1 MHQISKKKSLL
12 FLVILC
18 ILTTIIYTGML
29 KYPILSNDDVDYF
42 TKYPEI
48 LNLTFKSVGQYF
60 SSYYVMMYQ
69 PLPVLTFALN
79 YHFTGTSPF
88 ALHLVNLL
96 FHLANIILVF
106 ILFNSLLKKS
116 TPALLISFLFA
127 IHPMNV
133 EAVTW
138 ISARSSGMYTFFYL
152 LSLIFYVK
160 YITGKLQ
167 IHILFL
173 SFFFFILSL
182 FCKVQAVTLPLIL
195 PLIDYFSDRK
205 KTKLLLFEKIP
216 FFIMS
221 ILFIIIAFTNSQTLT
236 YITHE
241 KLQPFTIFD
250 LIFLT
255 GRTLFFYLQKFL
267 VPINL
272 SAVYVFPVKSAF
284 WLPFEYYLYTTLVII
299 LCFVVYKFR
308 RNKEFVLGVGIF
320 LLTISINLPLI
331 SSRSIIFADRYAY
344 FPYLGL
350 LLIFAMS
357 YQSFV
362 YKYINTNRMYIYCLT
377 IFILIYGV
385 FLSFGTWERNKKWE
399 NDLTLATDII
409 QKNPSVPFIAKIYR
423 KRGDYFAKHQMIQE
437 SIIDYSKAIELDPE
451 DIDSYIYRAYSYI
464 KLNKPGEA
472 LPDLNKGI
480 ANKPN
485 TSVLYANRAMI
496 KLNIGDLSG
505 AWSDCNKCLSLDST
519 NAEVYNFRAII
530 KFQSGDLLGAQQE
543 LRSAIR
549 FNNHYAEAYKNLG
562 TISFQL
568 DNLSEA
574 YRFWEIAAGLGDR
587 QAAQFLKKN
596 SVSRLK

>member
-1 MHQISKKKSLL
+1 MERQISNKRNLL
-12 FLVILC
+12 LVILC
-18 ILTTIIYTGML
+18 TLTTIIYTGML
-29 KYPILSNDDVDYF
+29 KYPVLSNDDADYF

-48 LNLTFKSVGQYF
+48 LTLTFKSVGQYF

-79 YHFTGTSPF
+79 YHFTGTSPL
-88 ALHLVNLL
+88 ALHLMNLI

-127 IHPMNV
+127 VHPMNV

-138 ISARSSGMYTFFYL
+138 ISARSSSMYSCFYL

-160 YITGKLQ
+160 YITNKL
-167 IHILFL
+167 HINILVI
-173 SFFFFILSL
+173 SFCFFILSL

-195 PLIDYFSDRK
+195 LLIDYYSDRK

-216 FFIMS
+216 FIIMS
-221 ILFIIIAFTNSQTLT
+221 IIFIIIAFKNSLTLT
-236 YITHE
+236 YITSG
-241 KLQPFTIFD
+241 KLQSFTVFD
-250 LIFLT
+250 MVFLT

-267 VPINL
+267 VPANL
-272 SAVYVFPVKSAF
+272 SAVYVFPVKSTF
-284 WLPFEYYLYTTLVII
+284 WLPFEYYLYTTFVII

-308 RNKEFVLGVGIF
+308 RNKELVLGAGIF
-320 LLTISINLPLI
+320 LLTISVNLPVI

-350 LLIFAMS
+350 LLIVAVF

-362 YKYINTNRMYIYCLT
+362 DKYINTSRMYIYCVT
-377 IFILIYGV
+377 IFILIYGLI
-385 FLSFGTWERNKKWE
+385 LSFGTWERNKKWE
-399 NDLTLATDII
+399 NDRTLATDII

-451 DIDSYIYRAYSYI
+451 DVDSYIYRAYSYL

-485 TSVLYANRAMI
+485 VSVLYANRAMI
-496 KLNIGDLSG
+496 KLNIGDLIG

-519 NAEVYNFRAII
+519 NAEVYNCRAII
-530 KFQSGDLLGAQQE
+530 KFRSGDLLGAQQE

-587 QAAQFLKKN
+587 QAAQFLKK
-596 SVSRLK
+596 SR